1 MHDKM
6 FKLMKTKIFSILLLG
21 KVILASMGKNFQS
34 NFVTKATRVH
44 IVLHFMIRVEI
55 SSKSTYL
62 CMALS
67 YGTCL

>member
-1 MHDKM
+1 
-6 FKLMKTKIFSILLLG
+6 
-21 KVILASMGKNFQS
+21 MGKTFQS

-67 YGTCL
+67 YGTWLQFVYFSIYTLNIKNPFGKNGFDT